1 MSLENCL
8 AKKKVGEFKE
18 KLPCPIVL
26 TGQMPILGYIVHILV
41 IRNIHPAEPNG
52 SLKAIKLY

>member
-1 MSLENCL
+1 M
-8 AKKKVGEFKE
+8 GEFKE

-41 IRNIHPAEPNG
+41 IHNIPSAEPNG